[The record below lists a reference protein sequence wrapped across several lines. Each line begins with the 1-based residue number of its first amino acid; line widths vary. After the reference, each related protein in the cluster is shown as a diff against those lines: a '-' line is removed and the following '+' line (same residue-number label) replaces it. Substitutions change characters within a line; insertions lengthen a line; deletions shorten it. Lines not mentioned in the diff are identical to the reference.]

1 MHLLNI
7 TNLDYIL
14 MTFLFGLIVVISY
27 SFRRKNPESIDY
39 LLINRHSLNGVVRYF
54 SCASVGIIEF
64 MVLTSYGAY
73 AGLTALCL
81 FIPLFLFSILIYDK
95 LLSLNSPLEFAF
107 AAKGSSIH
115 SRFILGCYALFLLLC
130 AGVAI
135 AIMVTLLK
143 SLLGWEFANS
153 TLSMMGL
160 IAICLLVGGVI
171 SVVYNQVI
179 VAVVTTALLLTV
191 LVIGY
196 TGFGAVGFIDSLHEV
211 ALSNQFAQNYFTELS
226 FVNVKNYLWLF
237 FLASGIFVLLNPLY
251 VIKAQKAKLTSSF
264 SKSVGRFWQLLVLV
278 VMLLIGI
285 FALATPNIQPQ
296 LDGQK
301 IVTQQTRLEDGS
313 IGYIVKSI
321 TSGTPSQQR
330 GIIPLQL
337 DNNNQVTSLD
347 SSQNIFDFSSAGL
360 VMIKHSLPYA
370 FVSLFI
376 IALLFYKT
384 LSEVI
389 SFITIIVI
397 RGFYTPYYN
406 KTKEDLENLWAARVF
421 LFMFLVL
428 AISVGL
434 ALYKFFDLYYMFG
447 LLLILGLPIL
457 LNFIGL
463 RVHWIANLVA
473 YLLILAILLFNNISE
488 LPHFLGVLKFFNL
501 WEMIKFSS
509 ITNVCW
515 YVVFFVIGKAFR
527 LGATNER

>member
-1 MHLLNI
+1 MHLLSI
-7 TNLDYIL
+7 TNIDYVL
-14 MTFLFGLIVVISY
+14 MTFLFGLIVAVSY

-39 LLINRHSLNGVVRYF
+39 LLINGHHVNRLMRYF
-54 SCASVGIIEF
+54 SCASIGLIEF
-64 MVLTSYGAY
+64 MVLSSYGAY
-73 AGLTALCL
+73 AGLPALCL
-81 FIPLFLFSILIYDK
+81 FIPMFLLSVLIYDK
-95 LLSLNSPLEFAF
+95 LIYASGSFELMLL
-107 AAKGSSIH
+107 AKPSSIH
-115 SRFILGCYALFLLLC
+115 SRFILGCYALFLLFS

-171 SVVYNQVI
+171 SVVYNQVL
-179 VAVVTTALLLTV
+179 VAVTTTALLLAV
-191 LVIGY
+191 LLLGY
-196 TGFGAVGFIDSLHEV
+196 KEFGFGGTIDNLHAV
-211 ALSNQFAQNYFTELS
+211 ALSNKFAKNYFTELS
-226 FVNVKNYLWLF
+226 FANVKNYLWLF
-237 FLASGIFVLLNPLY
+237 FLASGVFVLLNPLY
-251 VIKAQKAKLTSSF
+251 FVKHQKEPRASLCIKSIS
-264 SKSVGRFWQLLVLV
+264 RFWQLIVLSI
-278 VMLLIGI
+278 MLLVGV
-285 FALATPNIQPQ
+285 FALATPNTQPQ
-296 LDGQK
+296 IDGQK
-301 IVTQQTRLEDGS
+301 IVTQQTRLADGS

-321 TSGTPSQQR
+321 NSDAPSQQR

-337 DNNNQVTSLD
+337 DNNNQIASLD

-360 VMIKHSLPYA
+360 VMIKHVLPYA
-370 FVSLFI
+370 FISLFI

-447 LLLILGLPIL
+447 LLMILGLPIL
-457 LNFIGL
+457 LNFIGVK
-463 RVHWIANLVA
+463 VHWIANLLIYV
-473 YLLILAILLFNNISE
+473 LLLVILICNNISE
-488 LPHFLGVLKFFNL
+488 LPHILEVFKFSGL
-501 WEMIKFSS
+501 LELIKFSS
-509 ITNVCW
+509 LLSVCW
-515 YVVFFVIGKAFR
+515 YVIAFVCGKF
-527 LGATNER
+527 LKFGVTNE

>member
-7 TNLDYIL
+7 TNLDYVL
-14 MTFLFGLIVVISY
+14 MTFLFGLIVAISY

-39 LLINRHSLNGVVRYF
+39 LLINKHSLNAMVRYL

-73 AGLTALCL
+73 AGLPALCI
-81 FIPLFLFSILIYDK
+81 FIPLFLFSVLIYDK
-95 LLSLNSPLEFAF
+95 LFRLNSPLESAF

-160 IAICLLVGGVI
+160 IAICVLIGGVI
-171 SVVYNQVI
+171 SVVYNQVL
-179 VAVVTTALLLTV
+179 VAVITTGLSLTV
-191 LVIGY
+191 LVLGY
-196 TGFGAVGFIDSLHEV
+196 KEFGAVGFIDNLHAV
-211 ALSNQFAQNYFTELS
+211 ALSNQLAKNYFTELS
-226 FVNVKNYLWLF
+226 FMNVKNYLWLF
-237 FLASGIFVLLNPLY
+237 VLASGIFVLLNPLY
-251 VIKAQKAKLTSSF
+251 FIKVKLTSSS
-264 SKSVGRFWQLLVLV
+264 SKSAVGRFWQLLVLA

-285 FALATPNIQPQ
+285 FALATPNTQPQ

-301 IVTQQTRLEDGS
+301 IVTQQTRLADGS
-313 IGYIVKSI
+313 VGYIVKAI
-321 TSGTPSQQR
+321 TADAPSQQR

-360 VMIKHSLPYA
+360 VMIKNSLPYA

-389 SFITIIVI
+389 SFLTVIVI

-421 LFMFLVL
+421 LFMFLIL
-428 AISVGL
+428 AISIGL

-463 RVHWIANLVA
+463 RVHWLANLLA
-473 YLLILAILLFNNISE
+473 YVVLLAILLCNNTAG
-488 LPHFLGVLKFFNL
+488 LPHLLEILKFSSL
-501 WEMIKFSS
+501 WGLIKFSS
-509 ITNVCW
+509 IVSTCW
-515 YVVFFVIGKAFR
+515 YIVFFVLGKVLK
-527 LGATNER
+527 LGASNE